1 MIIEFKSKA
10 AGAFFMTEP
19 VAKLV
24 FAAID
29 MELSEKGIFTA
40 EQVPAIRRKLD
51 KAVEQSRQKD
61 HARLAQHDDAVGSGE
76 VISRE
81 MPVGLSQRA
90 FPLLDM
96 LKAAEKKGV
105 PIVWGV

>member
-1 MIIEFKSKA
+1 
-10 AGAFFMTEP
+10 MTEP

-51 KAVEQSRQKD
+51 KAVEQSRQQD
-61 HARLAQHDDAVGSGE
+61 HARLEQHDDAVGSGE
-76 VISRE
+76 AISYCLGCVANQGSALR
-81 MPVGLSQRA
+81 
-90 FPLLDM
+90 
-96 LKAAEKKGV
+96 LKAKCRR
-105 PIVWGV
+105 